1 MTSES
6 VITGRGEVLGASE
19 EIRVEMHVLAGVV
32 ADPVFL
38 VRAIDEGFDVAL
50 FRSGPAKRVASLL
63 MELREDGVHSA
74 DLLLVRSR
82 LDERGQLSPQTVL
95 YLEELSRVPSQ
106 SWDRLLSYIE
116 LLRERAGRQLLG
128 GLAKEMEVFS
138 EGTDGKRLSVMD
150 YSEQCIQRLMNL
162 QRSRARKRLVPL
174 NESVREVMT
183 EPKTEIK
190 PERPLLGYSLAPFVR
205 LEHALAGLRR
215 GFYYG
220 LAGAPRR
227 GKTNFALHLASQVAA
242 NHGIPVLFY
251 SWEQTRRVL
260 SARLI
265 GKESGVNPTE
275 MLTGE
280 LRGDVAAGDRLAKG
294 LVKVQR
300 YGRCLFILEGSRQD
314 TVERIRAMAYNL
326 MHDFRTDA
334 VAIFLDYLQKVPL
347 STPVADPRARV
358 DDIST
363 GLADL
368 SLELNCPVVVISAI
382 DKEGCRLDDEPA
394 GDADLD
400 ELLDR
405 PRPTMHHCTGG
416 GDIEYDLDVALVL
429 SKDWA
434 GTQQLAELM
443 QSRSRELPGAT
454 PKIDLLNLHI
464 DKNRDAPQEVSQAI
478 QYAFFVHENRFVEID
493 FKREEERQ
501 ASFHGFARA
510 QQIFDFLVNQG
521 HLNVALSAGPRGSSE
536 ERNGFGESTARES

>member
-1 MTSES
+1 MNDTVMMNKEGKAGTPDENRLEMAILAS
-6 VITGRGEVLGASE
+6 VVGDRL
-19 EIRVEMHVLAGVV
+19 
-32 ADPVFL
+32 FL
-38 VRAIDEGFDVAL
+38 VKAMDEGFDVSL
-50 FRSGPAKRVASLL
+50 FSSGPARLVASI
-63 MELREDGVHSA
+63 MTELRDEGIRA
-74 DLLLVRSR
+74 TDLLVLRSK
-82 LDERGQLSPQTVL
+82 LEERGQLSPQVL
-95 YLEELSRVPSQ
+95 QYLDVLSRIAPQ
-106 SWDRLLSYIE
+106 PPERIASYIDF
-116 LLRERAGRQLLG
+116 LRERAGRELMG
-128 GLAKEMEVFS
+128 NLAKDLEAFSQGQDCKRASVF
-138 EGTDGKRLSVMD
+138 DF
-150 YSEQCIQRLMNL
+150 SEQCIQRLMKL
-162 QRSRARKRLVPL
+162 QQSRAKKRLVPL
-174 NESVREVMT
+174 NESIREVMSD
-183 EPKTEIK
+183 PKSENK
-190 PERPLLGYSLAPFVR
+190 QARPLLGYSLAPFVR

-227 GKTNFALHLASQVAA
+227 GKTNFALHLASQIAS

-265 GKESGVNPTE
+265 GKESGVNPTD
-275 MLTGE
+275 MLTGG
-280 LRGDVAAGDRLAKG
+280 LGGDAMASDRLAKG
-294 LVKVQR
+294 LAKVQK
-300 YGRCLFILEGSRQD
+300 YGRSVFVLEGSRQD
-314 TVERIRAMAYNL
+314 TVERIRAMAYNV

-347 STPVADPRARV
+347 QTPVADPRARV

-368 SLELNCPVVVISAI
+368 SLELDCPVVVISAI
-382 DKEGCRLDDEPA
+382 DKEGCRLDDEPG
-394 GDADLD
+394 GDVDLD

-416 GDIEYDLDVALVL
+416 GDIEYDLDVALLL

-434 GTQQLAELM
+434 GTQQLAEMML
-443 QSRSRELPGAT
+443 SRSRELQGRL

-501 ASFHGFARA
+501 ANFRGFARA
-510 QQIFDFLVNQG
+510 QEIFEFLVSHGQ
-521 HLNVALSAGPRGSSE
+521 LQ
-536 ERNGFGESTARES
+536 STDAPVPQ

>member
-1 MTSES
+1 MSDTVVVDKDLKARSSDEN
-6 VITGRGEVLGASE
+6 RLEAA
-19 EIRVEMHVLAGVV
+19 VLASV
-32 ADPVFL
+32 AGQRLFL
-38 VRAIDEGFDVAL
+38 MQAMDEGFDVSL
-50 FRSGPAKRVASLL
+50 FRSGPARLIASLL
-63 MELREDGVHSA
+63 TDMRDEGLQA
-74 DLLLVRSR
+74 TDLLVVRGK
-82 LDERGQLSPQTVL
+82 LEERGQLTPQVL
-95 YLEELSRVPSQ
+95 QYLDALSRIAPQPAERIV
-106 SWDRLLSYIE
+106 SYIDF
-116 LLRERAGRQLLG
+116 LRERAGRELVG
-128 GLAKEMEVFS
+128 SLAKDMEAFS
-138 EGTDGKRLSVMD
+138 QGRDGKRASVFD
-150 YSEQCIQRLMNL
+150 FSEQCIQRLMKL
-162 QRSRARKRLVPL
+162 QQSRTRKRLVPL
-174 NESVREVMT
+174 NESVREVMS
-183 EPKTEIK
+183 EPTVQSTQKKT
-190 PERPLLGYSLAPFVR
+190 LLGYSLAPFVR

-227 GKTNFALHLASQVAA
+227 GKTNFALHLASQIAG

-275 MLTGE
+275 MLTSKLG
-280 LRGDVAAGDRLAKG
+280 GDATAGDRLAQG
-294 LVKVQR
+294 LARVQK
-300 YGRCLFILEGSRQD
+300 YGRSLFVLEGSRGD

-347 STPVADPRARV
+347 QTPVVDPRVRV

-368 SLELNCPVVVISAI
+368 SLELDCPVVVISAI
-382 DKEGCRLDDEPA
+382 DKEGCRLDDDP
-394 GDADLD
+394 GRDVDLD

-434 GTQQLAELM
+434 GTQELTEIM
-443 QSRSRELPGAT
+443 RSRSREFQGPM

-493 FKREEERQ
+493 FKRDEERQ
-501 ASFHGFARA
+501 ANFHGFARA
-510 QQIFDFLVNQG
+510 QEIFEFLATCG
-521 HLNVALSAGPRGSSE
+521 HLQFPVSAGSR
-536 ERNGFGESTARES
+536 